1 MAFFKKEKQNQ
12 IFKGRNVLNG
22 GFVSQTKQKGV
33 LLVIT
38 FIMLNEDGL
47 NFSTEY
53 WLKNK
58 RRLNAITR
66 KLEENE
72 YEISHYRWR

>member
-1 MAFFKKEKQNQ
+1 M
-12 IFKGRNVLNG
+12 NG
-22 GFVSQTKQKGV
+22 GFVVPTKQKGV
-33 LLVIT
+33 LSVLT
-38 FIMLNEDGL
+38 MLNEDGL

-72 YEISHYRWR
+72 YERSHYRWR